1 MENIYALRIAPGKI
15 TITARG
21 EGLDGLCAATECEMV
36 ELVGYGKIGG
46 VEVQLVADEEGLLKA
61 EPEVNLTASDV
72 LAVATKSAPAYL
84 FGDGLVGTCS
94 LVHLENLRGFT
105 ANEVARIITALE
117 KGGFPL

>member
-21 EGLDGLCAATECEMV
+21 EGLDGLYAATECEMV
-36 ELVGYGKIGG
+36 EIVGYGKIGG
-46 VEVQLVADEEGLLKA
+46 VEVSLVADEEGLLKA
-61 EPEVNLTASDV
+61 EPEINLTACDV
-72 LAVATKSAPAYL
+72 LAVATKAAPTYMT
-84 FGDGLVGTCS
+84 GGGLVGTCS

>member
-21 EGLDGLCAATECEMV
+21 EGLDGLYAATECEMV
-36 ELVGYGKIGG
+36 EIVGYGKIGG
-46 VEVQLVADEEGLLKA
+46 VEVSVIADEEGLLKSD
-61 EPEVNLTASDV
+61 PELNLTACDV

-84 FGDGLVGTCS
+84 NGGGLVGTCS

-105 ANEVARIITALE
+105 ANEVARIISALE
-117 KGGFPL
+117 RGGFPL